1 MPSEKGLTKNHH
13 TLSQTNS
20 ESTHKT
26 LSRLEQM
33 QRNMF
38 DFWARHTVQY
48 TVCTLKPE
56 MYRCILS
63 NRDRLALYTEIQII
77 FETMFKSHRH

>member
-38 DFWARHTVQY
+38 DFWAKHTVQY
-48 TVCTLKPE
+48 IQSV
-56 MYRCILS
+56 
-63 NRDRLALYTEIQII
+63 LYIKARNIPLYPFQP
-77 FETMFKSHRH
+77 